1 MIRIRDHAELVAR
14 CGDDTL
20 CRWAAQG
27 LDGRCRAW
35 CSGDGRA
42 VAVAGPGLA
51 TRDRLAVHGP
61 HAAAVTLAGDV
72 LDLVGPSYRPLGD
85 RELIG
90 ALTGEIPALVRVAT
104 FGWMDSWRPAAP
116 PPRHDGAEWLPDAD
130 LPEVAVLLQESFPD
144 SLARPGVAG
153 VERWAGVRD
162 ASGRLVA
169 TGALAWSAPDVAL
182 IAGIAVHPEGRGQ
195 GLGRRIGSFVL
206 AEALHQHE
214 AAALMVEDWN
224 HTARRLYRDLGMRY
238 RAVAAAAV
246 G

>member
-1 MIRIRDHAELVAR
+1 MIQIADHRELVVR
-14 CGDDTL
+14 CGADTL

-35 CSGDGRA
+35 RSGDGRA
-42 VAVAGPGLA
+42 VAIAGPGLA
-51 TRDRLAVHGP
+51 ARDRLAVRGA
-61 HAAAVTLAGDV
+61 HAAAVTLVGEV
-72 LDLVGPSYRPLGD
+72 LDLIGPGYRPLGE
-85 RELIG
+85 RGLIG
-90 ALTGEIPALVRVAT
+90 ALTDGIPALARVAT
-104 FGWMDSWRPAAP
+104 FGWMDCWRPAALP
-116 PPRHDGAEWLPDAD
+116 PPDGAEWLPDAA
-130 LPEVAVLLQESFPD
+130 LPEVAALLQESFAD

-182 IAGIAVHPEGRGQ
+182 LAGIAVRPEGRGQ

-206 AEALHQHE
+206 AEALRTHD

-238 RAVAAAAV
+238 RAVAAAAAV
-246 G
+246 